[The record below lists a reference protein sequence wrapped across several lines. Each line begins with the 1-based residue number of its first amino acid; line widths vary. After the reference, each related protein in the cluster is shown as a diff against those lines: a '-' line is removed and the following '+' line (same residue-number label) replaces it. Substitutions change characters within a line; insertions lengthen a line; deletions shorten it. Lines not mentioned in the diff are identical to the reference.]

1 MNDKKYLDKVLDYIV
16 SRTKID
22 YDKDEIIFPFTTRA
36 TPVSLG
42 PPLPLPSLTSRL
54 TTATSSLSFLRSFP
68 FSLPFVKYCNGQFG
82 LTEDEIEYVYR
93 RYVEII
99 EDIIENGQ

>member
-36 TPVSLG
+36 THVSLG
-42 PPLPLPSLTSRL
+42 PPLPLPSPTPLPRPL
-54 TTATSSLSFLRSFP
+54 LSFLRSFP

-99 EDIIENGQ
+99 EDIIENEE